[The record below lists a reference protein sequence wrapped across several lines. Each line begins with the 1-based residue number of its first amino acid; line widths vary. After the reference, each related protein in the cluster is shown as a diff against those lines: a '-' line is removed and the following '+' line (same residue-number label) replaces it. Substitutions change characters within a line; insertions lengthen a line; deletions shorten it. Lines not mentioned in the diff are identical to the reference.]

1 MTLSTSPQRHE
12 PLPTPDF
19 NTVQPRRRQTSR
31 RAGGTGPAGILTAG
45 GARPD
50 GDADAPHAGPTR
62 VNGCPT
68 PRRRTHS
75 SPSRRRSIR
84 PRRPHA
90 ATRPPGRSP
99 SSGPLDRPTQVRRQV
114 RCQVRRQ
121 VQRGGGAV
129 VLAGVL
135 VLAAAGPASA
145 APPASLNEVA
155 SRITAWLVGIAAS
168 LATLFLTYGAV
179 RYLTAGGDPGSV
191 EKAKTALRSAAYGYA
206 LALLAPLLVTILTS
220 FVS

>member
-1 MTLSTSPQRHE
+1 MTLPTSPQRHE

-31 RAGGTGPAGILTAG
+31 RAGGTGQVGIPPAG

-90 ATRPPGRSP
+90 ATRPPTRSP
-99 SSGPLDRPTQVRRQV
+99 SSGPLDRPTHVRCQV
-114 RCQVRRQ
+114 RCQV
-121 VQRGGGAV
+121 QRGGSAV